1 MTFKKR
7 ILLEDHTALPS
18 GYKADN
24 QMHESLI
31 HTMVCQCTYTAVG
44 IIYCAITAHF
54 KLSFI
59 YIDKSAALSYRI
71 KLQILI
77 IIHGAPHFRV
87 IIKVIVVNKTII

>member
-1 MTFKKR
+1 MTFKRR
-7 ILLEDHTALPS
+7 ILLEYHTALPS

-24 QMHESLI
+24 LMHESLI
-31 HTMVCQCTYTAVG
+31 HKMVCQCTCTAVR
-44 IIYCAITAHF
+44 IIYCPITAHF

-87 IIKVIVVNKTII
+87 IILYNPSCE